1 MRQRRRKK
9 GVHTHTSFSHTGVQ
23 EYSGNNGKGR
33 FRPPSLSSLLLP
45 PPPSPLFPPSFP
57 RLSIGFAFSR
67 NFGKVPAIFLL
78 TRVGESHSFFLGKN
92 YDIRPSRSRPFHA
105 WREGGR
111 AFGRRMSLPHKPKG
125 KKRHKKDPEN
135 RGDSTTVD
143 D

>member
-92 YDIRPSRSRPFHA
+92 YDIRPSRSPFMRGERA
-105 WREGGR
+105 DGR
-111 AFGRRMSLPHKPKG
+111 SDDACRFPISQKGRKGTKKIPKIG
-125 KKRHKKDPEN
+125 E
-135 RGDSTTVD
+135 TAQQ
-143 D
+143 